1 MVNLDVNLRLP
12 AFFTTTLVVEA
23 YAGALNYRAII
34 RRLKSIGAIET
45 EHTKPMHVDPQ
56 ILRDE
61 IPSIYHR
68 CVELI
73 LERRARG
80 EKNAE
85 RKKLGR
91 IKTRA
96 QKC

>member
-1 MVNLDVNLRLP
+1 MNLDVNLKLP

-23 YAGALNYRAII
+23 YDGSLDYRSVL

-45 EHTKPMHVDPQ
+45 GDTKPMHVDPQ

-73 LERRARG
+73 VERRMKG

-85 RKKLGR
+85 RKKR
-91 IKTRA
+91 HPRRK
-96 QKC
+96 K